1 MDVPIGRHRS
11 AGPDPS
17 RIATRADLA
26 RELNLLRGRA
36 AAGTL
41 HVRVSL
47 TEVAQRVNV
56 PRSTVHAYLTGK
68 HLPPAEVLDRI
79 VISLGA
85 TPPEQRQWSEA
96 WFRVCAPPAA
106 GATSTM
112 AVALELATVLVGSD
126 PDAVASRLAQ
136 HLAQE
141 LRKLLADQP

>member
-1 MDVPIGRHRS
+1 MGVPRGRYRT

-41 HVRVSL
+41 NVRVSL
-47 TEVAQRVNV
+47 TDLAERVDV
-56 PRSTVHAYLTGK
+56 PRSTVHAYLSGK

-79 VISLGA
+79 VIALGA
-85 TPPEQRQWSEA
+85 TAHEQRLWSEA
-96 WFRVCAPPAA
+96 WFRVCTPPTS

-112 AVALELATVLVGSD
+112 AVAVELATVLVGAD
-126 PDAVASRLAQ
+126 PDAAASRLAQ
-136 HLAQE
+136 HLARE
-141 LRKLLADQP
+141 LRKLLAD